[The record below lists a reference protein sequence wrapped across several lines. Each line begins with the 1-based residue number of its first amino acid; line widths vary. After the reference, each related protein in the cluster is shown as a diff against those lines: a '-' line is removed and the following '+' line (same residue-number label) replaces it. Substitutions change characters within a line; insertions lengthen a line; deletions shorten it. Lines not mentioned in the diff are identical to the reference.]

1 MDDPWQAGEDEDDRR
16 THGCRDQY
24 EIKHVAN
31 LLALAKANWVGA
43 SRNAESMETSKAYPV
58 GLRATPQ

>member
-31 LLALAKANWVGA
+31 LLALAKANEVGA
-43 SRNAESMETSKAYPV
+43 SSIAES
-58 GLRATPQ
+58 R